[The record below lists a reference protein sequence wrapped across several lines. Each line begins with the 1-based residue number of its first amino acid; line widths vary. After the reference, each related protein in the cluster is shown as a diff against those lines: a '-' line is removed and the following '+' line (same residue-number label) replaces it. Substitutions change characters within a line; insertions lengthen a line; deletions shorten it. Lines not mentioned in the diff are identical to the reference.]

1 MLLLFKSL
9 SRSHILVQSFLE
21 SIATDKK
28 SRCKPDKIWRL
39 TITGFAG
46 RFFRI
51 SHRFRLLKTLWKSQ
65 FNEHL
70 EVLEHEF
77 VPLKGASVFTQ
88 LFGPR
93 VFVWMSGLSKNSRIN
108 VSICTE
114 LPPPTLF
121 YGVIS
126 FIVREHLNR
135 FFLCSSG
142 KNPPDKSEFL

>member
-1 MLLLFKSL
+1 MYLPNRGLRSLAGQNSVFSTVYSACSISMMLLLFKSL

-21 SIATDKK
+21 SVATDKEY
-28 SRCKPDKIWRL
+28 RCEPDKIWRL
-39 TITGFAG
+39 TNTGFAG

-51 SHRFRLLKTLWKSQ
+51 SHRFRLLKTIWKSQ

-108 VSICTE
+108 VSICT
-114 LPPPTLF
+114 
-121 YGVIS
+121 
-126 FIVREHLNR
+126 
-135 FFLCSSG
+135 
-142 KNPPDKSEFL
+142 